1 MDWRLSS
8 ISGIYPAIRSDYN
21 FMYYNF
27 SLHGDED
34 VKENPKLQAYLELSK
49 HIFIKD
55 MERFL
60 EAMMT
65 VDELLNAYDLSYFDT
80 VMIYILSIR
89 DDLPVETVKERLTI
103 EGRKRFMSIAEKI
116 RNEGK
121 KEGQKENSIKVAKK
135 ALMLNMDVKQIM
147 EITNLTAEEIDQ
159 IKKDLNS

>member
-1 MDWRLSS
+1 
-8 ISGIYPAIRSDYN
+8 
-21 FMYYNF
+21 MYYNF